1 MGCHFLPQGIFPTQG
16 LKPCL
21 FPLLHSQLG
30 SLPPVATWE
39 ALYKHSVQF
48 SLVAQLCLTL
58 CDPMDHST
66 LGLPV
71 HHQLLELAPTHVGWV
86 GDAIQ
91 PPHPLLSPFPPAF
104 NLSQHQSLFQW
115 VSSSHLACEHCPR
128 CNQHYHQPEATSPE
142 ALLLWCFCLF
152 SEVFLQQWGMFSVIC
167 GTMSIYIFIYILDWM
182 K

>member
-1 MGCHFLPQGIFPTQG
+1 MDIRKAWKQTFY
-16 LKPCL
+16 
-21 FPLLHSQLG
+21 LG
-30 SLPPVATWE
+30 NDFSNWRWV
-39 ALYKHSVQF
+39 SVQF
-48 SLVAQLCLTL
+48 S
-58 CDPMDHST
+58 HSVMPNS
-66 LGLPV
+66 LQPCGLQHTRLLSPSPTPGSCSNYV
-71 HHQLLELAPTHVGWV
+71 HRV

-91 PPHPLLSPFPPAF
+91 PTHPLSSSSLSAH